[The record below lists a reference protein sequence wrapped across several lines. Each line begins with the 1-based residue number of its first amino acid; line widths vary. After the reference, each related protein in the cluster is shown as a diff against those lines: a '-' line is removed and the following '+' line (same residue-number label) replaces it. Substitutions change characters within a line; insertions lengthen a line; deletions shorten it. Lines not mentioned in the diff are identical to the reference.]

1 MGCSRSKCTETM
13 EIKTRDKERIV
24 EEGKKEIKEEKEQ
37 IEENEDII
45 GDDIFGLPINYYS
58 MPGEP
63 HPPFEN
69 INRQIKTSLCRIEK
83 ENKTKGIGFFCKI
96 PFPSVSHFLPVLIT
110 DNSVLKK
117 EDILPEKTIKIL
129 LNNKK
134 EIVLSIDN
142 SRKVYAKNNIIII
155 EIKPNDRLNIKYFF
169 DFINFNDCEEIL
181 STYRSQSVISLLY
194 SSEEKINCEL
204 GMLNYSKINNYKFV
218 YITVPLVSILGSPII
233 TLNTHKIIGII
244 SDNGKFLIN
253 IIQDF

>member
-1 MGCSRSKCTETM
+1 MCCSRSKCTETI
-13 EIKTRDKERIV
+13 EIKTKDKESIV

-142 SRKVYAKNNIIII
+142 SRKFM
-155 EIKPNDRLNIKYFF
+155 R
-169 DFINFNDCEEIL
+169 
-181 STYRSQSVISLLY
+181 
-194 SSEEKINCEL
+194 
-204 GMLNYSKINNYKFV
+204 
-218 YITVPLVSILGSPII
+218 
-233 TLNTHKIIGII
+233 KII
-244 SDNGKFLIN
+244 
-253 IIQDF
+253 